1 MNWFASTGS
10 RPEAPVQLFCLPYAG
25 AGASAFRHWPAAF
38 GPDVEVLPVQLPG
51 REKRISE
58 DPHFTVA
65 EVTDAIAA
73 RADRPYAIYG
83 HSMGGRLGFD
93 VVRKLRRTGRP
104 LPLRLYVG
112 GARAPHITEP
122 GGFIGLSRVSDD
134 ELLRRLSDGG
144 GLPAEAFNHPE
155 LLELMLPLLRADFG
169 RVDDYRH
176 VPEDPLPVPIVAF
189 GGDADAA
196 VTRAQTAAWGEHTAA
211 GFTMHEL
218 SGGHFF
224 LHDRLAEM
232 AALIRADLAAAPGAT
247 TAAPGA
253 TTAAPGAT
261 TTAPGGLT
269 TATGTSTTAPG
280 VAAAGPGTSTARA
293 GTPDAGPG
301 PVRAVGRG
309 TAGGAHRVP
318 LGDTGWSVW
327 RDAMLRTTGF
337 PADGLVAL
345 SAPRAAAAADALLAT
360 GTGEERFDTE
370 FDEAVRAGAA
380 RLSAL
385 AADPL
390 LREAV
395 TWQNRGALV
404 ALDGLARGG
413 ADAPRN
419 VRRRDRERAL
429 LKYWQRYCG
438 KNETVG
444 FFGPACW
451 VTVDPDQPEVALV
464 NPGEGL
470 TGRRWV
476 WFESWALA
484 AYADRL
490 GADLAVRRWW
500 PPMLRPHLAI
510 RDRDVLRP
518 GRPPLTL
525 TPVEA
530 ALLRAA
536 DGRRH
541 AAALVTDPAIGL
553 RRPEDGYALLD
564 RLVERELITWDA
576 ALPVS
581 PDAERVLAE
590 RIAAIG
596 DEPARATARAGFD
609 RLCAARDAVATAA
622 GDPDSLRAALDALDA
637 TFTEL
642 TGVPAVRRAGQMY
655 AGRTIC
661 YEDTARDLDVV
672 FGAPL
677 LAELAAPLDVLLRA
691 ARWLAN
697 ALADAYLAVLRGLHD
712 ELRAESGGPVALA
725 DLWFLAQGLFW
736 GGGERPVDAVAADF
750 AARWA
755 GLFGLDTLP
764 AGTTDVRLRAA
775 DLAEKIDTVFP
786 GDRPT
791 WSNAAMHSPDLQI
804 CATDEAALRRG
815 DYTVVLG
822 ELHAAWS
829 SFDCAVFTPSHP
841 DVERLRDALAAD
853 LGERRVRLL
862 FPADW
867 PRRTSRTAESL
878 TGPTDRQLAFLD
890 APGADPAR
898 VLSTV
903 DLTVDDVAGE
913 LVATASDGQ
922 RWPLAE
928 IFAEPFSAHA
938 VDGFK
943 LVAAAPYT
951 PRITVDRLVVARQ
964 TWRTTVGE
972 SGLAAVTGE
981 RQRFLA
987 VRDWRR
993 RLGLPEQVYVKLGTE
1008 TKPCFVDLAAPGFA
1022 AMLCA
1027 LVRAARVDGGDDV
1040 SLTVSEML
1048 PGPEQAWVPDGAG
1061 RRYFSEL
1068 RLHLTDTGALGTD
1081 SGVEDAR

>member
-1 MNWFASTGS
+1 MNWFVSAGS
-10 RPEAPVQLFCLPYAG
+10 RPEAPVRLFCLPYAG
-25 AGASAFRHWPAAF
+25 AGASAFRRWASEF
-38 GPDVEVLPVQLPG
+38 GESVDVTPMQLPG
-51 REKRISE
+51 RENRITE
-58 DPHFTVA
+58 DPRFSVA
-65 EVTDAIAA
+65 DVADAIAS

-93 VVRKLRRTGRP
+93 VVRELRRTGRP

-112 GARAPHITEP
+112 GARAPHVRTP
-122 GGFIGLSRVSDD
+122 GPFDGLSRAGDD
-134 ELLRRLSDGG
+134 ELLRRLGEGG
-144 GLPAEAFNHPE
+144 GLPAELLDHPE
-155 LLELMLPLLRADFG
+155 LVELLLPLLRADFG

-176 VPEDPLPVPIVAF
+176 VPGEPLPVPIVAF
-189 GGDADAA
+189 AGRTDRA
-196 VTRAQTAAWGEHTAA
+196 VTRDQNAAWAEHTAA
-211 GFTMHEL
+211 GFTLHEL
-218 SGGHFF
+218 DGGHFF
-224 LHDRLAEM
+224 LHDRLPEL
-232 AALIRADLAAAPGAT
+232 AALIRADL
-247 TAAPGA
+247 TAALSDP
-253 TTAAPGAT
+253 
-261 TTAPGGLT
+261 
-269 TATGTSTTAPG
+269 
-280 VAAAGPGTSTARA
+280 RA
-293 GTPDAGPG
+293 GTPDAGPD
-301 PVRAVGRG
+301 PVRAAGRG
-309 TAGGAHRVP
+309 TAGAAHRVP

-327 RDAMLRTTGF
+327 RDAVLRTTGF
-337 PADGLVAL
+337 PADGLEL
-345 SAPRAAAAADALLAT
+345 FSAPRAATAADELLAT
-360 GTGEERFDTE
+360 GSGADRFDKE
-370 FDEAVRAGAA
+370 FEEALRSGAQ
-380 RLSAL
+380 RFSAL

-404 ALDGLARGG
+404 AFDGLVRGG
-413 ADAPRN
+413 ADAARN

-444 FFGPACW
+444 FFGPSCW
-451 VTVDPDQPEVALV
+451 VTVDPAQPEVARV
-464 NPGEGL
+464 NPGDGL
-470 TGRRWV
+470 TRRRWV
-476 WFESWALA
+476 WFESWALT

-490 GADLAVRRWW
+490 ADDLAVRRWW
-500 PPMLRPHLAI
+500 PPMLRPHLAV
-510 RDRDVLRP
+510 RDRAVLRP

-530 ALLRAA
+530 ELLRAA
-536 DGRRH
+536 DGRRP
-541 AAALVTDPAIGL
+541 AADLVADPVIGL

-564 RLVERELITWDA
+564 RLVERELITWGA

-581 PDAERVLAE
+581 PDAERVLAD
-590 RIAAIG
+590 RIEAIG
-596 DEPARATARAGFD
+596 DEPARAAARAGFD
-609 RLCAARDAVATAA
+609 RLRAARDDVAAAA
-622 GDPDSLRAALDALDA
+622 GDADRLRVALDALDV

-655 AGRTIC
+655 AGRTVC
-661 YEDTARDLDVV
+661 YEDSARDLDVV

-697 ALADAYLAVLRGLHD
+697 ALARAYLDVLRALYE
-712 ELRAESGGPVALA
+712 ELRAESGAPVALA
-725 DLWFLAQGLFW
+725 DLWFLAQGMFW
-736 GGGERPVDAVAADF
+736 GDGERPVDAVAAEF

-764 AGTTDVRLRAA
+764 AGATDVRLRAA
-775 DLAEKIDTVFP
+775 DLAGRIDAVFP
-786 GDRPT
+786 GDGPE
-791 WSNAAMHSPDLQI
+791 WSNAAIHSPDLQI
-804 CATDEAALRRG
+804 CATDADALRRG

-841 DVERLRDALAAD
+841 DVERLREALAAD
-853 LGERRVRLL
+853 LGQRRVRLL

-878 TGPTDRQLAFLD
+878 TGPTDRHLAFLD

-898 VLSTV
+898 VLPTV
-903 DLTVDDVAGE
+903 DLVVDDVDGE

-922 RWPLAE
+922 RWPLTE

-951 PRITVDRLVVARQ
+951 PRITVDRLVLARQ

-972 SGLAAVTGE
+972 SGLAVPNGE
-981 RQRFLA
+981 RERFLA

-993 RLGLPEQVYVKLGTE
+993 RLGLPEQVYVKFGTE
-1008 TKPCFVDLAAPGFA
+1008 TKPCFVDLSAPAFA
-1022 AMLCA
+1022 TTLCA
-1027 LVRAARVDGGDDV
+1027 MARAARVDGGDDV
-1040 SLTVSEML
+1040 SFTVSEML
-1048 PGPEQAWVPDGAG
+1048 PAPEQAWVPDGQG

-1068 RLHLTDTGALGTD
+1068 RLHIT
-1081 SGVEDAR
+1081 DARREDHR

>member
-1 MNWFASTGS
+1 MNWFVSAGS
-10 RPEAPVQLFCLPYAG
+10 RPEAPVRLFCLPYAG
-25 AGASAFRHWPAAF
+25 AGASAFRRWADEF
-38 GPDVEVLPVQLPG
+38 GAGVDVVPVQLPG
-51 REKRISE
+51 RENRITE
-58 DPHFTVA
+58 DPRFHVA
-65 EVTDAIAA
+65 DVADAIAS

-93 VVRKLRRTGRP
+93 VVRELRRTGRP

-112 GARAPHITEP
+112 GARAPHIDGP
-122 GGFIGLSRVSDD
+122 GPFDGLSRASDE
-134 ELLRRLSDGG
+134 ELLRRLGDGG
-144 GLPAEAFNHPE
+144 GLPAELLDHPE
-155 LLELMLPLLRADFG
+155 LVELLLPLLRADFD
-169 RVDDYRH
+169 RVDSYRH
-176 VPEDPLPVPIVAF
+176 VPGEPLPVPIVVFA
-189 GGDADAA
+189 GRTDRA
-196 VTRAQTAAWGEHTAA
+196 VSREQSAAWADHTAA
-211 GFTMHEL
+211 GFALHEL
-218 SGGHFF
+218 DGGHFF
-224 LHDRLAEM
+224 LHDRLPEL
-232 AALIRADLAAAPGAT
+232 AALIRADL
-247 TAAPGA
+247 TAAP
-253 TTAAPGAT
+253 TDTRP
-261 TTAPGGLT
+261 
-269 TATGTSTTAPG
+269 
-280 VAAAGPGTSTARA
+280 
-293 GTPDAGPG
+293 GTPDAGPD
-301 PVRAVGRG
+301 PVRAAGRG
-309 TAGGAHRVP
+309 TAGAAHRVP

-327 RDAMLRTTGF
+327 RDAVLRTTGF
-337 PADGLVAL
+337 PAGGLEL
-345 SAPRAAAAADALLAT
+345 FSAPRAAAAADELLAT
-360 GTGEERFDTE
+360 GAGADRFDKE
-370 FDEAVRAGAA
+370 FEEALRAGAQ
-380 RLSAL
+380 RFSEL

-404 ALDGLARGG
+404 AFDGLVRGG
-413 ADAPRN
+413 ADAARN

-444 FFGPACW
+444 FFGPSCW
-451 VTVDPDQPEVALV
+451 VAVDPVQPEVALV
-464 NPGEGL
+464 NPGENL
-470 TGRRWV
+470 TRRRWV
-476 WFESWALA
+476 WFESWALS
-484 AYADRL
+484 AYAERI
-490 GADLAVRRWW
+490 GADPAVRRWW
-500 PPMLRPHLAI
+500 PPMLRAHLAV

-536 DGRRH
+536 DGRR
-541 AAALVTDPAIGL
+541 AAADLVADPAIGL

-581 PDAERVLAE
+581 PDAERVLAA
-590 RIAAIG
+590 RIDAIG
-596 DEPARATARAGFD
+596 DEPARAAARAGFD
-609 RLCAARDAVATAA
+609 RLRAARDAVAAAA
-622 GDPDSLRAALDALDA
+622 GDADRLRAALDALDA

-655 AGRTIC
+655 AGRTVC
-661 YEDTARDLDVV
+661 YEDSARDLDVV

-697 ALADAYLAVLRGLHD
+697 ALARAYLDVLRGLYE
-712 ELRAESGGPVALA
+712 ELRAESGAPVPLA
-725 DLWFLAQGLFW
+725 DLWFLAQGMFW
-736 GGGERPVDAVAADF
+736 GDGERPVDAVAADF

-775 DLAEKIDTVFP
+775 DLADRIDAVFP
-786 GDRPT
+786 GTGPE

-804 CATDEAALRRG
+804 CATDADALRRG

-853 LGERRVRLL
+853 LGRRRVRLL

-878 TGPTDRQLAFLD
+878 TGPTDRHLAFLD

-898 VLSTV
+898 VLPTV
-903 DLTVDDVAGE
+903 GLVVDEVDGE
-913 LVATASDGQ
+913 LVATATDGQ
-922 RWPLAE
+922 RWPLVE
-928 IFAEPFSAHA
+928 IFAEPLSAHA

-951 PRITVDRLVVARQ
+951 PRITVDRLVLARQ
-964 TWRTTVGE
+964 TWRTTVGG
-972 SGLAAVTGE
+972 SGLAVPNGE
-981 RQRFLA
+981 RDRFLA

-1008 TKPCFVDLAAPGFA
+1008 TKPCFVDLSAPAFA
-1022 AMLCA
+1022 TTLCA
-1027 LVRAARVDGGDDV
+1027 MVRAARVDGGDDV
-1040 SLTVSEML
+1040 SFTVSEML
-1048 PGPEQAWVPDGAG
+1048 PGPEQAWVPDGRG

-1068 RLHLTDTGALGTD
+1068 RLHITDTGR
-1081 SGVEDAR
+1081 EDHR

>member
-1 MNWFASTGS
+1 MNWFVSAGS
-10 RPEAPVQLFCLPYAG
+10 RPEAPVRLFCLPYAG
-25 AGASAFRHWPAAF
+25 AGASAFRRWASEF
-38 GPDVEVLPVQLPG
+38 GESVDVTPVQLPG
-51 REKRISE
+51 RENRITE
-58 DPHFTVA
+58 DPRFSVA
-65 EVTDAIAA
+65 EVADAIAS

-93 VVRKLRRTGRP
+93 VVRELRRTGRP

-112 GARAPHITEP
+112 GARAPHVRTP
-122 GGFIGLSRVSDD
+122 GPFDGLSQASDD
-134 ELLRRLSDGG
+134 ELLRRLGEGG
-144 GLPAEAFNHPE
+144 GLPAELLDHPE
-155 LLELMLPLLRADFG
+155 LVELLLPLLRADFG

-176 VPEDPLPVPIVAF
+176 VPGEPLPVPIVAF
-189 GGDADAA
+189 AGRTDRA
-196 VTRAQTAAWGEHTAA
+196 VTRDQNAAWAEHTAA
-211 GFTMHEL
+211 GFTLHEL
-218 SGGHFF
+218 DGGHFF
-224 LHDRLAEM
+224 LHDRLPEL
-232 AALIRADLAAAPGAT
+232 AALIRADL
-247 TAAPGA
+247 TAALSDP
-253 TTAAPGAT
+253 
-261 TTAPGGLT
+261 
-269 TATGTSTTAPG
+269 
-280 VAAAGPGTSTARA
+280 RA
-293 GTPDAGPG
+293 GTPDAGPD
-301 PVRAVGRG
+301 PVRAAGRG
-309 TAGGAHRVP
+309 TAGAAHRVP

-327 RDAMLRTTGF
+327 RDAVLRTTGF
-337 PADGLVAL
+337 PADGLEL
-345 SAPRAAAAADALLAT
+345 FSAPRAATAADELLAT
-360 GTGEERFDTE
+360 GAGTDRFDKE
-370 FDEAVRAGAA
+370 FEEALRSGAQ
-380 RLSAL
+380 RFTAL

-404 ALDGLARGG
+404 AFDGLVRGG
-413 ADAPRN
+413 ADAARN

-444 FFGPACW
+444 FFGPSCW
-451 VTVDPDQPEVALV
+451 VTVDPAQPEVARV
-464 NPGEGL
+464 NPGDRL
-470 TGRRWV
+470 TRRRWV
-476 WFESWALA
+476 WFESWALT
-484 AYADRL
+484 AYADRI

-500 PPMLRPHLAI
+500 PPMLRPHLAV
-510 RDRDVLRP
+510 RDRAVLRP

-530 ALLRAA
+530 GLLRAA
-536 DGRRH
+536 DGRRP
-541 AAALVTDPAIGL
+541 AADLVADPAIGL

-581 PDAERVLAE
+581 PDAERVLAD
-590 RIAAIG
+590 RIEAIG
-596 DEPARATARAGFD
+596 DEQARAAARAGFD
-609 RLCAARDAVATAA
+609 RLRAARDEVAAAA
-622 GDPDSLRAALDALDA
+622 GDAERLRAALDALDA

-655 AGRTIC
+655 AGRTVC
-661 YEDTARDLDVV
+661 YEDSARDLDVV

-697 ALADAYLAVLRGLHD
+697 ALARAYLDVLRGLYE
-712 ELRAESGGPVALA
+712 ELRAESGGPVPLA
-725 DLWFLAQGLFW
+725 DLWFLAQGMFW
-736 GGGERPVDAVAADF
+736 GDGERPVDAVAAEF
-750 AARWA
+750 AARWS

-764 AGTTDVRLRAA
+764 ADTTDVRLRAA
-775 DLAEKIDTVFP
+775 DLADRIDAVFP
-786 GDRPT
+786 GTGPE
-791 WSNAAMHSPDLQI
+791 WSNAAIHSPDLQI
-804 CATDEAALRRG
+804 CATDADALRRG

-853 LGERRVRLL
+853 LGQRRVRLL

-878 TGPTDRQLAFLD
+878 TGPTDRHLAFLD

-898 VLSTV
+898 VLPTV
-903 DLTVDDVAGE
+903 DLVVDDVDGE

-922 RWPLAE
+922 RWPLTE

-951 PRITVDRLVVARQ
+951 PRITVDRLVLARQ
-964 TWRTTVGE
+964 TWRTTVGD
-972 SGLAAVTGE
+972 SGLAVPNGE
-981 RQRFLA
+981 RERFLA

-993 RLGLPEQVYVKLGTE
+993 RLGLPEQVYVKFGTE
-1008 TKPCFVDLAAPGFA
+1008 TKPCFVDLSAPAFA
-1022 AMLCA
+1022 TTLCA
-1027 LVRAARVDGGDDV
+1027 MARAARVDGGDDV
-1040 SLTVSEML
+1040 SFTVSEML
-1048 PGPEQAWVPDGAG
+1048 PAPEQAWVPDGQG

-1068 RLHLTDTGALGTD
+1068 RLHIT
-1081 SGVEDAR
+1081 DARREDHR

>member
-1 MNWFASTGS
+1 MNWFVSAGS
-10 RPEAPVQLFCLPYAG
+10 RPEAPVRLFCLPYAG

-38 GPDVEVLPVQLPG
+38 GPGVEVLPVQLPG
-51 REKRISE
+51 RENRIME
-58 DPHFTVA
+58 DPRFTVA
-65 EVTDAIAA
+65 EVADAIAA

-83 HSMGGRLGFD
+83 HSMGGRLGFE
-93 VVRKLRRTGRP
+93 VVRELRRTGRP

-112 GARAPHITEP
+112 GARAPHVAGP
-122 GGFIGLSRVSDD
+122 GLFDGLSRADDD
-134 ELLRRLSDGG
+134 ELLHRLRDGG
-144 GLPAEAFNHPE
+144 GLSAELLDHPE
-155 LLELMLPLLRADFG
+155 LVDLLLPLLRADFG
-169 RVDDYRH
+169 RVDDYRY
-176 VPEDPLPVPIVAF
+176 VPGEPLPVPIVAF
-189 GGDADAA
+189 AGDRDRA
-196 VTRAQTAAWGEHTAA
+196 VTREQNAAWAEHTAA
-211 GFTMHEL
+211 GFTLHDL
-218 SGGHFF
+218 PGGHFF
-224 LHDRLAEM
+224 LHDRLAEL
-232 AALIRADLAAAPGAT
+232 AALIRADL
-247 TAAPGA
+247 TA
-253 TTAAPGAT
+253 
-261 TTAPGGLT
+261 
-269 TATGTSTTAPG
+269 
-280 VAAAGPGTSTARA
+280 VPGTSDPRA
-293 GTPDAGPG
+293 GAPVAGPD
-301 PVRAVGRG
+301 PVRAAGRG
-309 TAGGAHRVP
+309 TACGAHRVP

-337 PADGLVAL
+337 PADGLEL
-345 SAPRAAAAADALLAT
+345 LTAPRAAAAADELLDT
-360 GTGEERFDTE
+360 GAGADRFDKE
-370 FDEAVRAGAA
+370 FDEAVRAGAE
-380 RLSAL
+380 RLNAL

-390 LREAV
+390 VRAAV
-395 TWQNRGALV
+395 TWQNRGALI

-413 ADAPRN
+413 ADTRRN

-438 KNETVG
+438 KNETIG
-444 FFGPACW
+444 FFGPSCW
-451 VTVDPDQPEVALV
+451 VTLDPDRTEVARVDPGDR
-464 NPGEGL
+464 L
-470 TGRRWV
+470 TRRRWV

-484 AYADRL
+484 AYADRI
-490 GADLAVRRWW
+490 GVDVAVRRWW
-500 PPMLRPHLAI
+500 PPMLRPHLAV
-510 RDRDVLRP
+510 RDRTVLRP
-518 GRPPLTL
+518 GRPPLTV

-536 DGRRH
+536 DGRR
-541 AAALVTDPAIGL
+541 AAVDLVADPAIGL
-553 RRPEDGYALLD
+553 RRPEDGYTLLD
-564 RLVERELITWDA
+564 RLVERELLTWDA

-596 DEPARATARAGFD
+596 DEPARAAARSGLD
-609 RLCAARDAVATAA
+609 RLRAARDAVAAA
-622 GDPDSLRAALDALDA
+622 ADDPEPLRAALDHLDA

-642 TGVPAVRRAGQMY
+642 AGVPAARRPGQMY

-672 FGAPL
+672 FGSPL

-691 ARWLAN
+691 ARWLAG
-697 ALADAYLAVLRGLHD
+697 ALADAYLEVLRGLHD

-725 DLWFLAQGLFW
+725 DLWFLAQGMFW
-736 GGGERPVDAVAADF
+736 GDGERPVDAVAADF

-764 AGTTDVRLRAA
+764 AGTTEIRVRAA
-775 DLAEKIDTVFP
+775 DLADRIDVVFP
-786 GDRPT
+786 DSRPT

-804 CATDEAALRRG
+804 CATDAAALGRG

-878 TGPTDRQLAFLD
+878 AGPTDRQLAFQD

-898 VLSTV
+898 VLPTV
-903 DLTVDDVAGE
+903 DLTVDAVDGD

-928 IFAEPFSAHA
+928 IFAPVLSAHA

-943 LVAAAPYT
+943 LVAAAPHT

-972 SGLAAVTGE
+972 SGLATVTGE
-981 RQRFLA
+981 RNRFLA
-987 VRDWRR
+987 VRAWRR
-993 RLGLPEQVYVKLGTE
+993 RLGLPERVYVKLGTE

-1022 AMLCA
+1022 TMLCA
-1027 LVRAARVDGGDDV
+1027 LVRAARGTGGDGV
-1040 SLTVSEML
+1040 PLTVSEML
-1048 PGPEQAWVPDGAG
+1048 PGPEHAWVPDGAG

-1068 RLHLTDTGALGTD
+1068 RLHITDPAEHLGAH
-1081 SGVEDAR
+1081 R

>member
-1 MNWFASTGS
+1 MNWFVSAGS
-10 RPEAPVQLFCLPYAG
+10 RPEAPVRLFCLPYAG
-25 AGASAFRHWPAAF
+25 AGASAFRRWASEF
-38 GPDVEVLPVQLPG
+38 GESVDVTPVQLPG
-51 REKRISE
+51 RENRITE
-58 DPHFTVA
+58 DPRFSVA
-65 EVTDAIAA
+65 EVADAIAS

-93 VVRKLRRTGRP
+93 VVRELRRTGRP

-112 GARAPHITEP
+112 GARAPHVRTP
-122 GGFIGLSRVSDD
+122 GPFDGLSRASDD
-134 ELLRRLSDGG
+134 ELLRRLGEGG
-144 GLPAEAFNHPE
+144 GLPAELLDHPE
-155 LLELMLPLLRADFG
+155 LVELLLPLLRADFG

-176 VPEDPLPVPIVAF
+176 VPGEPLPVPIVAF
-189 GGDADAA
+189 AGRTDRA
-196 VTRAQTAAWGEHTAA
+196 VTRDQNAAWAEHTAA
-211 GFTMHEL
+211 GFTLHEL
-218 SGGHFF
+218 DGGHFF
-224 LHDRLAEM
+224 LHDRLPEL
-232 AALIRADLAAAPGAT
+232 AALIRADL
-247 TAAPGA
+247 TAALSDP
-253 TTAAPGAT
+253 
-261 TTAPGGLT
+261 
-269 TATGTSTTAPG
+269 
-280 VAAAGPGTSTARA
+280 RA
-293 GTPDAGPG
+293 GTPDAGPD
-301 PVRAVGRG
+301 PVRAAGRG
-309 TAGGAHRVP
+309 TAGAAHRVP

-327 RDAMLRTTGF
+327 RDAVLRTTGF
-337 PADGLVAL
+337 PADGLEL
-345 SAPRAAAAADALLAT
+345 FSAPRAATAADELLAT
-360 GTGEERFDTE
+360 GAGADRFDKE
-370 FDEAVRAGAA
+370 FEEALRSGAQ
-380 RLSAL
+380 RFTAL

-404 ALDGLARGG
+404 AFDGLVRGG
-413 ADAPRN
+413 ADAARN

-444 FFGPACW
+444 FFGPSCW
-451 VTVDPDQPEVALV
+451 VTVDPAQPEVARV
-464 NPGEGL
+464 NPGDPL
-470 TGRRWV
+470 TRRRWV
-476 WFESWALA
+476 WFESWALT
-484 AYADRL
+484 AYADRI

-500 PPMLRPHLAI
+500 PPMLRPHLAV
-510 RDRDVLRP
+510 RDRAVLRP

-530 ALLRAA
+530 ELLRAA
-536 DGRRH
+536 DGQRP
-541 AAALVTDPAIGL
+541 AADLVADPAIGL

-581 PDAERVLAE
+581 PDAERVLAD
-590 RIAAIG
+590 RIEAIG
-596 DEPARATARAGFD
+596 DEPARAAARAGFD
-609 RLCAARDAVATAA
+609 RLRAARDEVAAAA
-622 GDPDSLRAALDALDA
+622 GDADRLRAALDALDA

-655 AGRTIC
+655 AGRTVC
-661 YEDTARDLDVV
+661 YEDSARDLDVV

-697 ALADAYLAVLRGLHD
+697 ALARAYLDVLRGLYE
-712 ELRAESGGPVALA
+712 ELRAESGGPVPLA
-725 DLWFLAQGLFW
+725 DLWFLAQGMFW
-736 GGGERPVDAVAADF
+736 GDGERPVDAVAAEF
-750 AARWA
+750 AARWS

-764 AGTTDVRLRAA
+764 GGTTDVRLRAA
-775 DLAEKIDTVFP
+775 DLADRIDAVFP
-786 GDRPT
+786 GAGPE
-791 WSNAAMHSPDLQI
+791 WSNAAIHSPDLQI
-804 CATDEAALRRG
+804 CATDADALRRG

-853 LGERRVRLL
+853 LGQRRVRLL

-878 TGPTDRQLAFLD
+878 TGPTDRHLAFLD

-898 VLSTV
+898 VLPTV
-903 DLTVDDVAGE
+903 DLVVDDVDGE

-922 RWPLAE
+922 RWPLTE

-951 PRITVDRLVVARQ
+951 PRITVDRLVLARQ
-964 TWRTTVGE
+964 TWRTTVGA
-972 SGLAAVTGE
+972 SGLAVPNGE
-981 RQRFLA
+981 RERFLA

-993 RLGLPEQVYVKLGTE
+993 RLGLPEQVYVKFGTE
-1008 TKPCFVDLAAPGFA
+1008 TKPCFVDLSAPAFGTT
-1022 AMLCA
+1022 LCA
-1027 LVRAARVDGGDDV
+1027 MARAARVDGGDDV
-1040 SLTVSEML
+1040 SFTVSEML
-1048 PGPEQAWVPDGAG
+1048 PAPEQAWVPDGQG

-1068 RLHLTDTGALGTD
+1068 RLHIT
-1081 SGVEDAR
+1081 DARREDHR